1 MSEIKTNKISSLDSS
16 NSDITIDPDGTGDTI
31 IASGNLG
38 IGTTSPDTAL
48 TVKSSGTTTTFASFV
63 NSSGNGKFE
72 FREGG
77 SNTQI
82 FQGFDASNNEQIR
95 LNPTSDSF
103 INGGNVG
110 IGISSPSFT
119 SGNGLHLA
127 DNFFAG
133 FGTGENG
140 RPDFQI
146 GTVGGSTLDFRC
158 GTGADTVDLS
168 ISTGG
173 VFTGDFNDTS
183 DERLKENIQDIAANQ
198 IDIVKQLRPVT
209 FDWKAT
215 EKTSN
220 TGFIAQEVALL
231 LPNDVQR
238 SDPDDSDSTLGINSM
253 ALVATLTAA
262 LKESISKIE
271 ALETENSTQATQI
284 ADLITRVTALE
295 NA

>member
-1 MSEIKTNKISSLDSS
+1 MSEVKTNKISSLAS
-16 NSDITIDPDGTGDTI
+16 NNDITLDPDGTGDVVV
-31 IASGNLG
+31 AS
-38 IGTTSPDTAL
+38 
-48 TVKSSGTTTTFASFV
+48 
-63 NSSGNGKFE
+63 
-72 FREGG
+72 
-77 SNTQI
+77 
-82 FQGFDASNNEQIR
+82 
-95 LNPTSDSF
+95 
-103 INGGNVG
+103 GNVG
-110 IGISSPSFT
+110 IATASPDSPLHVTGDGKFKSSGEVKIRFQNDTTGTGSSDGSFVGLFNGSDGMALYNYEAT
-119 SGNGLHLA
+119 PMRFFTSNSERMRITSDGDVGVGATNPTFSSGKGVHLADTYFLGLGSGNG
-127 DNFFAG
+127 
-133 FGTGENG
+133 T

-146 GTVGGSTLDFRC
+146 GTTGGSTLDFRC

-198 IDIVKQLRPVT
+198 IDVVKQLRPVT

-220 TGFIAQEVALL
+220 TGFIAQEVAVL

-238 SDPDDSDSTLGINSM
+238 SNPDDSDSTLGINSM

-262 LKESISKIE
+262 LKEAIAKIE
-271 ALETENSTQATQI
+271 TLETK
-284 ADLITRVTALE
+284 VTALE

>member
-1 MSEIKTNKISSLDSS
+1 MSEVKTNKITSLAS
-16 NSDITIDPDGTGDTI
+16 NNDITLDPDGTGDVLV
-31 IASGNLG
+31 AS
-38 IGTTSPDTAL
+38 
-48 TVKSSGTTTTFASFV
+48 
-63 NSSGNGKFE
+63 
-72 FREGG
+72 
-77 SNTQI
+77 
-82 FQGFDASNNEQIR
+82 
-95 LNPTSDSF
+95 
-103 INGGNVG
+103 GNVG
-110 IGISSPSFT
+110 IGTNSPARTLTIDGSGNRVASITHTAGAYAFAT
-119 SGNGLHLA
+119 FSDANTSNDGSVRVGALTNDLVMFSGGSERMRITSDGNLGIAASNPTFSSGNGVHLA
-127 DNFFAG
+127 DNFFLG
-133 FGTGENG
+133 LGSGNGT

-262 LKESISKIE
+262 LKESIAKIE
-271 ALETENSTQATQI
+271 TLETKVAALEAG
-284 ADLITRVTALE
+284 A
-295 NA
+295 

>member
-1 MSEIKTNKISSLDSS
+1 MSEVKTNKVSSLAS
-16 NSDITIDPDGTGDTI
+16 NNDITLDPDGTGDVVV
-31 IASGNLG
+31 ASGHKLG
-38 IGTTSPDTAL
+38 IGVSSPGRFVHLEDGTDTTLHLTTSSTGSTGSDGTSLFVDGTAASL
-48 TVKSSGTTTTFASFV
+48 WQRENDYLRFATNNTERMRITSDGDVGVGATNPTFSSGKGVHLADTYFLGLG
-63 NSSGNGKFE
+63 SGNG
-72 FREGG
+72 
-77 SNTQI
+77 T
-82 FQGFDASNNEQIR
+82 
-95 LNPTSDSF
+95 
-103 INGGNVG
+103 
-110 IGISSPSFT
+110 
-119 SGNGLHLA
+119 
-127 DNFFAG
+127 
-133 FGTGENG
+133 

-146 GTVGGSTLDFRC
+146 GTTGGSTLDFRC

-198 IDIVKQLRPVT
+198 IDVVKQLRPVT

-220 TGFIAQEVALL
+220 TGFIAQEVAVL

-238 SDPDDSDSTLGINSM
+238 SNPDDSDSTLGINSM

-262 LKESISKIE
+262 LKEAIAKIE
-271 ALETENSTQATQI
+271 TLETK
-284 ADLITRVTALE
+284 VTALE